1 MQQAPIRKNN
11 FLAVSIAAVIGL
23 GASGSAFA
31 VNGYQMI
38 GFGEDQVA
46 LGGAVTANPTSAMTA
61 LTNPAGLSY
70 VGNRADFSL
79 EAFMPDVKAKVPA
92 NPNQIPGGEYSA
104 SSIKKMYGIPSIGW
118 VANTGLPNLSF
129 GGGMYA
135 TAGLGADYPG
145 IGYSSVTMF
154 KVAPAISYKVTPNL
168 SLGAAL
174 NINMLQLSFGP
185 YANPN
190 PTFNPNQP
198 QSPTNL
204 PTPFTPGTNYYGTGS
219 SGQSF
224 GLGGS
229 VGMMFDVVPDLVRLG
244 ASYTTK
250 ANFQKTKFNGDMTS
264 FAGPGTYYANFDFPQ
279 QAAAGIALMPNGPF
293 SLSADFKWINY
304 KDTLQHFYIDAP
316 NGAQPKD
323 LNPNWRDVYVY
334 ALGASYKS
342 GPMKLMA
349 GYNYSTSPVKSDSIT
364 QNVLFP
370 AIIKHHITAGFKY
383 ELGSHWD
390 VGGAIMYSPRE
401 TVSGRYMAP
410 QPNGTVV
417 DAGPMS
423 VSNQI
428 TSIGMNLGYR
438 F

>member
-1 MQQAPIRKNN
+1 MQQAPMRKNN
-11 FLAVSIAAVIGL
+11 LLAVSIAAVLGL

-31 VNGYQMI
+31 VNGFQMI

-46 LGGAVTANPTSAMTA
+46 IGGADTANPTSAMTA
-61 LTNPAGLSY
+61 LTNPAGLGY
-70 VGNRADFSL
+70 VGERADFSL
-79 EAFMPDVKAKVPA
+79 EAFMPNVKATVPTPIGPYTA
-92 NPNQIPGGEYSA
+92 K
-104 SSIKKMYGIPSIGW
+104 SIKTMYGIPSIGW
-118 VANTGLPNLSF
+118 VAKTGNPNLSF

-154 KVAPAISYKVTPNL
+154 KVAPAISYKVAPNL

-174 NINMLQLSFGP
+174 NINMLQLSFGQ
-185 YANPN
+185 YSQGAG
-190 PTFNPNQP
+190 
-198 QSPTNL
+198 
-204 PTPFTPGTNYYGTGS
+204 TPGTNFFGTGS

-229 VGMMFDVVPDLVRLG
+229 VGVMFDAVPDLVRLG

-250 ANFQKTKFNGDMTS
+250 ANFQKTKFNGDATS

-279 QAAAGIALMPNGPF
+279 QAAAGIALMPNGP
-293 SLSADFKWINY
+293 LTVSADVKWINY
-304 KDTLQHFYIDAP
+304 KDTLQHLVISGPA
-316 NGAQPKD
+316 GSMD
-323 LNPNWRDVYVY
+323 LNPNWRNVWVY

-349 GYNYSTSPVKSDSIT
+349 GYNYSTSPVRSDSIT

-370 AIIKHHITAGFKY
+370 AIIKHHFTAGFKY
-383 ELGSHWD
+383 ELGNNWD
-390 VGGAIMYSPRE
+390 VGGAFMYSPRE
-401 TVSGRYMAP
+401 TVSGRYMAQ